1 MQFDPPL
8 IPATLLRRYKR
19 FLADVRLP
27 DGREFTVHCPN
38 TGSMK
43 NCVVEDSPCFLIDS
57 NNPKRKYR
65 YGLELVT
72 AQCGHLAGVN
82 TARANHLVAEA
93 IANGVITTLADYSE
107 CLPEQRYG
115 EERSRIDFLLRGTAR
130 PDCYVEVK
138 SVTLAVPERQGLF
151 PDSVSVRGQKHL
163 RELMAMRAQGFRA
176 VLVFCVQHQ
185 GIDSVAPADSL
196 DPQYGV
202 LLRDAAAVGV
212 EIYAFRAELS
222 ETSSQLTT
230 ALPVKLSKGC

>member
-1 MQFDPPL
+1 MLFDPPL

-27 DGREFTVHCPN
+27 DGRELTVHCPN

-43 NCVVEDSPCFLIDS
+43 NCVVEGSSCFLLDS

-65 YGLELVT
+65 YGLELIT
-72 AQCGHLAGVN
+72 AECGHLAGVN

-93 IANGVITTLADYSE
+93 IENGVISALSGYSE

-115 EERSRIDFLLRGTAR
+115 EENSRIDFLLRSPSR

-138 SVTLAVPERQGLF
+138 SVTLAVAERQGLF
-151 PDSVSVRGQKHL
+151 PDSVSARGQKHL

-185 GIDSVAPADSL
+185 GIDSVAPADEL
-196 DPQYGV
+196 DPHYGI
-202 LLRDAAAVGV
+202 LLREAAADGV
-212 EIYAFRAELS
+212 EVYAFRAELNQFNS
-222 ETSSQLTT
+222 RLSA
-230 ALPVKLSKGC
+230 ALPVKL